1 VNPKD
6 IDLGKAVGEWISG
19 RRRGYMAAG
28 FLALTAGIIAV
39 MRLDTARGAQAAETA
54 AALEAARRDS
64 IEAANRSVVGSRGV
78 VPVAKPEH
86 VRALYLNA
94 WAAGSSKKLA
104 KLIDIANQTDINAF
118 VVDVKEAGEISYPS
132 EVKLANEI
140 GATRQYIRDA
150 RVLLAKLKEND
161 IYPIARIVCFKD
173 PVLAKAQH
181 GYAIHDKA
189 GELWLDNKGKAWVDS
204 YNQRVWDYNIA
215 IAREAVELGF
225 AEVQWDYVRFPDAP
239 RSYLER
245 AVYTAAAGRAK
256 DDAIRE
262 FMLYAREQLADLK
275 VPITADVFGLT
286 VTTAGDMG
294 IGQRWE
300 KMVDA
305 VDVILPMVYP
315 SHFIRGNYGLSN
327 PNEAPYRTIQRSME
341 DALARSQPVSNA
353 ASIRPWLQAF
363 TLGPPRYTPAYVWAQ
378 IQAVYDVG
386 LKEWVL
392 WNPGSNYDPAALHP
406 EDGPPPEYEIPGG
419 KGPPRKPK
427 PDTLES
433 KAVGAKSDTMTIKL
447 KPDTVRRDTLPM

>member
-1 VNPKD
+1 V
-6 IDLGKAVGEWISG
+6 L
-19 RRRGYMAAG
+19 
-28 FLALTAGIIAV
+28 
-39 MRLDTARGAQAAETA
+39 Q
-54 AALEAARRDS
+54 
-64 IEAANRSVVGSRGV
+64 GSR
-78 VPVAKPEH
+78 
-86 VRALYLNA
+86 
-94 WAAGSSKKLA
+94 AGQGQARLR
-104 KLIDIANQTDINAF
+104 D
-118 VVDVKEAGEISYPS
+118 P
-132 EVKLANEI
+132 
-140 GATRQYIRDA
+140 RQGGR
-150 RVLLAKLKEND
+150 
-161 IYPIARIVCFKD
+161 
-173 PVLAKAQH
+173 
-181 GYAIHDKA
+181 
-189 GELWLDNKGKAWVDS
+189 LWLDNKGKAWVDS
-204 YNQRVWDYNIA
+204 YNKKVWDYNIA

-245 AVYTAAAGRAK
+245 AVYTTAAGRAK
-256 DDAIRE
+256 EDAIRE
-262 FMLYAREQLADLK
+262 FMLYARQQLADLK

-327 PNEAPYRTIQRSME
+327 PNAAPYRTIQRSME
-341 DALARSQPVSNA
+341 DAMARSQPVANA

-406 EDGPPPEYEIPGG
+406 KEGPPPEYEIPVA
-419 KGPPRKPK
+419 RARRASRS
-427 PDTLES
+427 DTL
-433 KAVGAKSDTMTIKL
+433 KQPTGGAKSDTMTVGSNRHCAPRYTPL
-447 KPDTVRRDTLPM
+447 KKPATGWLLVRELCALHQGEGGLGGSIPRNSNGRAARPSV